1 MLGLKSVVIKAA
13 TAAMLPTPLIY
24 IVTCTGPCNLVW
36 HMAQNNVQTHMLLNC
51 RIDVEEEHVLIYRLS
66 GTG

>member
-13 TAAMLPTPLIY
+13 DTLPTPLIY
-24 IVTCTGPCNLVW
+24 IVTRTGPCNLVL
-36 HMAQNNVQTHMLLNC
+36 HMAQNNVQNHLLLNC
-51 RIDVEEEHVLIYRLS
+51 RIDVEEEHVLIYWLS